1 MGANIIVCT
10 LIMWGLTAVA
20 VIPLAR
26 ILFKNALVGN
36 SALAT
41 EGGGKVA
48 VTNELIEQH
57 SSLYTTKFIQ
67 ADVIVMGIAGCIA
80 GFAGFPLIGFAWK
93 AKAWPGLIA
102 LIVTSFIT
110 CRLAGHPGIF

>member
-20 VIPLAR
+20 VMPLAR
-26 ILFKNALVGN
+26 LLFKNALVGN
-36 SALAT
+36 SELVT
-41 EGGGKVA
+41 EGGSQLA
-48 VTNELIEQH
+48 VTDELITEH
-57 SSLYTTKFIQ
+57 SKLYTVKFIQ
-67 ADVIVMGIAGCIA
+67 ADVIVMGIAGFVA
-80 GFAGFPLIGFAWK
+80 GLAGFPLIGFAWK

-102 LIVTSFIT
+102 LIAASFIG